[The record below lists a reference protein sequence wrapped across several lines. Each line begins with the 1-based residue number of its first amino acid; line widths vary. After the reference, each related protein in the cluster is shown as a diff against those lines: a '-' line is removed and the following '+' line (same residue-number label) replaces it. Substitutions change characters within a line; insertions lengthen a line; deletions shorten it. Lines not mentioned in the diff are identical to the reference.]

1 MLPGAGGETVAGE
14 RRDAGL
20 AQWLRHVV
28 CLTWLS
34 GDVMFSEKVRFFC
47 YNTAPEGKPTASS
60 GAPIDSTAILSSAGE
75 NLATL
80 DLVRH
85 DVGCVGLQGRAFLRC
100 VPCCAGYTPTFVFVM
115 KIGDFIVF
123 HSESRT

>member
-1 MLPGAGGETVAGE
+1 MASARGVSH
-14 RRDAGL
+14 L
-20 AQWLRHVV
+20 AEWG
-28 CLTWLS
+28 C
-34 GDVMFSEKVRFFC
+34 DVFREGSFFC